1 MQLQRLELKPHGN
14 SVNEMVNYFARCSI
28 DTSEKSWRFYDILKG
43 RSLNTESEWSA
54 GDKMKLS
61 WCLD

>member
-1 MQLQRLELKPHGN
+1 
-14 SVNEMVNYFARCSI
+14 VNEMVDYFARCSI